1 MKPKNKT
8 RNIKMYKGT
17 SKKYGNGK
25 KFIFITYLLANEK
38 RLKKIRKKKR
48 SKLKIFFILFPIN

>member
-38 RLKKIRKKKR
+38 RLKKILKPQK
-48 SKLKIFFILFPIN
+48 KLKFV